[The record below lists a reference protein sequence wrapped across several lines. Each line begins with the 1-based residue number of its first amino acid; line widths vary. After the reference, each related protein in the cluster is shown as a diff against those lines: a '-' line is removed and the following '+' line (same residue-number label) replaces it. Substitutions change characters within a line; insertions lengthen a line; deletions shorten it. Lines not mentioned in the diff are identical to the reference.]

1 MIGKASW
8 AIIALVMA
16 YLLVTL
22 TPGLVSEVAART
34 APKAAPI
41 PAGVAQ
47 DRKGACAESWPYYE
61 PSCLHDGRQPG
72 GRVRTVRIVSAERLA
87 LQSPGLPMH

>member
-1 MIGKASW
+1 
-8 AIIALVMA
+8 LVMA

-34 APKAAPI
+34 APKAAPT

-47 DRKGACAESWPYYE
+47 DRRVACAESWPFYE
-61 PSCLHDGRQPG
+61 PGCLHDGRQPG
-72 GRVRTVRIVSAERLA
+72 GRARTVRIVSTERLA
-87 LQSPGLPMH
+87 LQRPGSPMH